1 MIHHVQLS
9 APAGSEGKARA
20 FWATLLGYEEIA
32 KREALVGRGGCW
44 FRGPGIEIHVG
55 IEADFRPAAKAHPG
69 LQIAGLD
76 AMAERLAEAG
86 YGVAW
91 DGDLPGMRRFY
102 TADPFGNRIEFLE
115 VDLPPR
121 RSP

>member
-20 FWATLLGYEEIA
+20 FWAALLRYEEIA
-32 KREALVGRGGCW
+32 KPEALAGRGGCW

-69 LQIAGLD
+69 FLVAGLD
-76 AMAERLAEAG
+76 ALADRLAEAG
-86 YGVAW
+86 FGVAW

-115 VDLPPR
+115 VDLSPR

>member
-32 KREALVGRGGCW
+32 K
-44 FRGPGIEIHVG
+44 
-55 IEADFRPAAKAHPG
+55 AHPG
-69 LQIAGLD
+69 LLVAGLD
-76 AMAERLAEAG
+76 ALADRLAEAG